1 LRLSGRVVLYRAAPD
16 VLADRVRP
24 FIEAIGGFGPLFV
37 TAWGG
42 SAVIRTLFRDWKALL
57 VEAGIATRG
66 CHAARHTL
74 GTLIGHRTKS
84 PFAVRDALG
93 HSDRSI
99 SISAQYVDRNPLL
112 VPETLNSLFELR

>member
-1 LRLSGRVVLYRAAPD
+1 LSKRVVLYKAGLDA
-16 VLADRVRP
+16 LASRVRP
-24 FIEAIGGFGPLFV
+24 VIEANGGFGPLFL
-37 TAWGG
+37 TAWGRPT
-42 SAVIRTLFRDWKALL
+42 AIRTLFRDWKTLL
-57 VEAGIATRG
+57 AEVGIATRG

-112 VPETLNSLFELR
+112 VRETLNSLFES